1 MGGVW
6 PGDHGK
12 GASEEVSGPEE
23 QKIPWE
29 ARRGLLGAASGS
41 SLDSGETR
49 EGQALLEGCREVV
62 YWKESSSEQ
71 VGGGKKL
78 PKMNHGLGDL
88 GTPWQGLVWWGQD
101 VEE

>member
-1 MGGVW
+1 MW

-29 ARRGLLGAASGS
+29 ARRGLFGAASGS

-62 YWKESSSEQ
+62 YSGKSQ
-71 VGGGKKL
+71 VL
-78 PKMNHGLGDL
+78 SR
-88 GTPWQGLVWWGQD
+88 WE
-101 VEE
+101 VERNSLR